1 MEAILSENVLMTGVR
16 WFNLPNTETLINEF
30 ESRFINSKKKKS
42 IVFRKEDVEKFFV
55 DNIEINIHC

>member
-16 WFNLPNTETLINEF
+16 WFNLPNTETIISDFEAKFNIN
-30 ESRFINSKKKKS
+30 KKKKS

-55 DNIEINIHC
+55 DNVEINIY